1 MRLERVDPAS
11 PKGWLA
17 GGWDSS
23 LPVSVGFATEAID
36 DAHVHAEVTEV
47 FLVAKGR
54 AKARV
59 RSADVELVAGDVLIL
74 EPGEAHTFLHASDD
88 YLHFVVHA
96 PALTAEHARA
106 ERSSVPRTDL
116 GL

>member
-1 MRLERVDPAS
+1 MERVDPAS

-23 LPVSVGFATEAID
+23 SPVSIGFATEAID
-36 DAHVHAEVTEV
+36 HPHVHAEVTEV
-47 FLVAKGR
+47 FLVAKGW
-54 AKARV
+54 ATARV

-74 EPGEAHTFLHASDD
+74 EPGEPHTFLQASDD

-96 PALTAEHARA
+96 PTLTGEQART
-106 ERSSVPRTDL
+106 ERSSVPRSDL